1 MANNVKPIDLY
12 NDFNTLTA
20 QETGGGLSNMTGLV
34 NAITVG
40 QAAQLW
46 GYETTLNKLSLAM
59 GNTLIAVR
67 PYSGNFSIMEERY
80 DEYGQFLRKISYF
93 TDTFEASQ
101 DWNTVSNLNQ
111 LDDGNSIDHY
121 KIRKRYPLEV
131 WFNGQKVLQK
141 HFTRFR
147 KQLKVAFSSAEE
159 FARFYEGELVQINN
173 EIQMKKETG
182 NRMIT
187 LNFILGCLFGTG
199 YPDGMK
205 RNLTAEFNNKFG
217 TTYKTKDLLSTHLPE
232 FTKFFAS
239 ILKYQSDMMAR
250 PTTMFHATPTNQKN
264 DAQEAL
270 TLWRHTPKSEQRLL
284 LASNVLYDMESLVY
298 PEIFHDGYLRLSQ
311 YESIP
316 FWQSPN
322 DPLHIAA
329 DKANVL
335 NVATGLSTDVT
346 CTGIENK
353 VILGIMYD
361 RMALQTAYH
370 QEDVVTT
377 PVNAAGD
384 YYNTYYHW
392 AMDFRN
398 DFTENA
404 VVFYMEDTD

>member
-1 MANNVKPIDLY
+1 MLMSFYSQFQSTSSSRSQTAKQANICPVSNIITSTFYHIIIL
-12 NDFNTLTA
+12 FTLKTV
-20 QETGGGLSNMTGLV
+20 LPSPLFFV

-131 WFNGQKVLQK
+131 WFNGHKVLQK

-147 KQLKVAFSSAEE
+147 KQLKVAFSNAEE
-159 FARFYEGELVQINN
+159 FARFYEGELVQINNEIQIFQSTSSSELVQINN

-205 RNLTAEFNNKFG
+205 RNLTAEFNTKFG

-250 PTTMFHATPTNQKN
+250 PTTMFHATPTNQF
-264 DAQEAL
+264 QS
-270 TLWRHTPKSEQRLL
+270 TSSSR
-284 LASNVLYDMESLVY
+284 
-298 PEIFHDGYLRLSQ
+298 SQ
-311 YESIP
+311 TEVRRTIITDFYRISI
-316 FWQSPN
+316 
-322 DPLHIAA
+322 H
-329 DKANVL
+329 
-335 NVATGLSTDVT
+335 
-346 CTGIENK
+346 
-353 VILGIMYD
+353 
-361 RMALQTAYH
+361 
-370 QEDVVTT
+370 
-377 PVNAAGD
+377 
-384 YYNTYYHW
+384 
-392 AMDFRN
+392 
-398 DFTENA
+398 
-404 VVFYMEDTD
+404 